1 MTEEPAYDYN
11 AERGV
16 IACCI
21 IDPDCIGKCLDRR
34 IDHTVFYD
42 PVHQMV
48 FKALRDLWD
57 SSPEIDEL
65 TLAEKIRELGWYDE
79 VGGLAGINAISNC
92 AETSLHFDMW
102 AELVEDHSASRQLRV
117 LCNQTLDSIA
127 ERKIHID
134 KVLDAVD
141 AGVVQ
146 ISKDRCSQ
154 EFFHNSKESV
164 SIARAAIERRRIMQ
178 GMNGIPTGIH
188 DLDVRLK
195 GFKNTELTLLAA
207 RPSVGK
213 TAFSLHCF
221 LQAVLNENIPT
232 LYQSIEMSAS
242 SLMQRI
248 VQSMANIRLE
258 LVEDGLINPNQEKA
272 MDDAQRKL
280 ENSKFWIDETP
291 SPSVSQI
298 RARARRLK
306 SSGLGFIIIDY
317 LQLVRPRDTKVPREQ
332 QVAEMSN
339 SIKNLS
345 KELDIPILLL
355 CQLNRQSEIAQRGPK
370 LSDLR
375 ESGQLEQDCDVCLM
389 LWKPEPEE
397 EPSMVRCSIAKNRNG
412 QTGFADMNFQRNT
425 QRFSAFEDEQ
435 VDIPQQTNQTRFG
448 I

>member
-1 MTEEPAYDYN
+1 
-11 AERGV
+11 
-16 IACCI
+16 
-21 IDPDCIGKCLDRR
+21 
-34 IDHTVFYD
+34 
-42 PVHQMV
+42 
-48 FKALRDLWD
+48 
-57 SSPEIDEL
+57 
-65 TLAEKIRELGWYDE
+65 
-79 VGGLAGINAISNC
+79 
-92 AETSLHFDMW
+92 
-102 AELVEDHSASRQLRV
+102 
-117 LCNQTLDSIA
+117 
-127 ERKIHID
+127 
-134 KVLDAVD
+134 
-141 AGVVQ
+141 
-146 ISKDRCSQ
+146 
-154 EFFHNSKESV
+154 
-164 SIARAAIERRRIMQ
+164 
-178 GMNGIPTGIH
+178 
-188 DLDVRLK
+188 
-195 GFKNTELTLLAA
+195 
-207 RPSVGK
+207 
-213 TAFSLHCF
+213 
-221 LQAVLNENIPT
+221 
-232 LYQSIEMSAS
+232 
-242 SLMQRI
+242 
-248 VQSMANIRLE
+248 
-258 LVEDGLINPNQEKA
+258 

-280 ENSKFWIDETP
+280 EGAKFWIDETP

-435 VDIPQQTNQTRFG
+435 VDIPSQANQTRFG

>member
-1 MTEEPAYDYN
+1 
-11 AERGV
+11 
-16 IACCI
+16 
-21 IDPDCIGKCLDRR
+21 
-34 IDHTVFYD
+34 
-42 PVHQMV
+42 
-48 FKALRDLWD
+48 
-57 SSPEIDEL
+57 
-65 TLAEKIRELGWYDE
+65 
-79 VGGLAGINAISNC
+79 
-92 AETSLHFDMW
+92 
-102 AELVEDHSASRQLRV
+102 
-117 LCNQTLDSIA
+117 
-127 ERKIHID
+127 
-134 KVLDAVD
+134 
-141 AGVVQ
+141 
-146 ISKDRCSQ
+146 
-154 EFFHNSKESV
+154 
-164 SIARAAIERRRIMQ
+164 
-178 GMNGIPTGIH
+178 
-188 DLDVRLK
+188 
-195 GFKNTELTLLAA
+195 
-207 RPSVGK
+207 
-213 TAFSLHCF
+213 
-221 LQAVLNENIPT
+221 
-232 LYQSIEMSAS
+232 MSAS

-280 ENSKFWIDETP
+280 EGAKFWIDETP

-435 VDIPQQTNQTRFG
+435 VDIPSQANQTRFG